1 MPPLVTR
8 CTDTVRFIAPSDP
21 AVIWPAD
28 PAERDQAQVAYLEAY
43 DTQLLKVQGQP
54 IVWHIRP
61 LYMQDMRTLARETP
75 QIGETRIPL
84 RDLPESQR
92 ESLASLV
99 RGDEIAIPQYHE
111 ERDPATMCRAV
122 VDIDRNETI
131 PPPVWVG
138 AGDRRRLS
146 MAWAL
151 SVPPDIAS
159 DVARAVE
166 GLSVASDT
174 LKKSSFWRYGKA

>member
-21 AVIWPAD
+21 AVVWPED
-28 PAERDQAQVAYLEAY
+28 PAERDKAQLAYSEGY
-43 DTQLLKVQGQP
+43 DTNLLKLQGEP

-61 LYMQDMRTLARETP
+61 LYISDMRTLAREAP
-75 QIGETRIPL
+75 QVGETRIPL
-84 RDLPESQR
+84 ADLPESQR
-92 ESLASLV
+92 EALASLAQGQDIV
-99 RGDEIAIPQYHE
+99 IPVYHE
-111 ERDPATMCRAV
+111 DRDPATLCLAV
-122 VDIDRNETI
+122 TDIGRNETI

-146 MAWAL
+146 FAWAK

-174 LKKSSFWRYGKA
+174 LKKSSFWRSGKG